1 MSFSTNTTTWNKVM
15 NKVQLPWLYNGRH
28 AGKTKFL
35 CYKETYTYKKE
46 NKHTYEIR
54 TWKSPN

>member
-35 CYKETYTYKKE
+35 ETYTYKKE